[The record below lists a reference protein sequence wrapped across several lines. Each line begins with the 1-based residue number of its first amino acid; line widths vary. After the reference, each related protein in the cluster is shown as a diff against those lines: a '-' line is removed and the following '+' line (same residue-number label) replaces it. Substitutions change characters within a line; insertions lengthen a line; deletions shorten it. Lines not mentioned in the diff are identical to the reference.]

1 MFEEVA
7 EPPELYQLLGQDTID
22 SACADVQ
29 VCVIAFVPHIL
40 DDGAAA
46 RNERLDLLRG
56 LIETYKRKQWGWLW
70 TEGYAHPKLDENLGV
85 SSYPSMVV
93 VNPRKNVSVKM
104 ATGFHKK
111 GVEEFMRNVA
121 YGKTAGA
128 VVSTFEKFPE
138 LSKVD
143 EWDGKD
149 GQIVEEDEY
158 DLDDFEWDDE
168 EDDSGKD
175 EL

>member
-1 MFEEVA
+1 M
-7 EPPELYQLLGQDTID
+7 
-22 SACADVQ
+22 
-29 VCVIAFVPHIL
+29 IAFVPHIL

-104 ATGFHKK
+104 TTGFHKK

-149 GQIVEEDEY
+149 GEVIEEVNILNFRDWY
-158 DLDDFEWDDE
+158 YSAVWPFDNGKILSNPNPKKPKSYNFE
-168 EDDSGKD
+168 
-175 EL
+175 